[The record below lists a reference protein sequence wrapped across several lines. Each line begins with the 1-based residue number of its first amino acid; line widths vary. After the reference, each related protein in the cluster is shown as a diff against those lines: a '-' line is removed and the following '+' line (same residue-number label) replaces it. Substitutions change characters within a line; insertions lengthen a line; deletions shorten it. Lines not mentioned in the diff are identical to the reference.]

1 LDVDGSVIDTENV
14 KEKLDPFK
22 IVTGHSP
29 SRKPDR
35 NPHLPSFA
43 CVTFYDPLYH

>member
-1 LDVDGSVIDTENV
+1 LVVYNATIATENV